1 MTTFDLEQ
9 LAGLLG
15 DGGMV
20 ETDVP
25 LGHRTTYRV
34 GGTGAV
40 VVTLLNVAAAEAFA
54 DWLPESVPVAVLGN
68 GSNVL
73 VADEGFSGITV
84 HLAGQFDDI
93 VLEGSLVTC
102 GGGADL
108 PKVAR
113 RSVEAALTGFEWAV
127 GVPGTVGGALMMN
140 AGGHGSSIEESLK
153 EATVLNLRTGVLSVR
168 SVTEFSF
175 GYRHSNL
182 HAHEVVL
189 FATFALATGNR
200 EAGLEQLK
208 DIVAWRRAHQPG
220 GQNCGSVFVN
230 PPKAAAGQLI
240 EACGLR
246 GRRHGTA
253 EVSEKHANFIQADP
267 DGLAADVIA
276 LIGEVANEVRAKR
289 GLSLS
294 TDLKVLSDHP
304 EHLPSLLRSVTS

>member
-1 MTTFDLEQ
+1 MMSFDLEQ
-9 LAGLLG
+9 LAKLLG
-15 DGGMV
+15 EGGIV
-20 ETDVP
+20 ETQVA
-25 LGHRTTYRV
+25 LGRRTTYRV

-40 VVTLLNVAAAEAFA
+40 VVTLLNLGAAEAFA
-54 DWLPESVPVAVLGN
+54 TWLPESAPVAVLGN

-84 HLAGQFDDI
+84 HLAGAFDDI
-93 VLEGSLVTC
+93 VLDGSCVTC

-113 RSVEAALTGFEWAV
+113 RSVEAGLTGFEWAV

-140 AGGHGSSIEESLK
+140 AGGHGSSIEESLA
-153 EATVLNLRTGVLSVR
+153 EASVLDLRTGVLSVR
-168 SVTEFSF
+168 SVEEFSF

-182 HAHEVVL
+182 RPHEVVL
-189 FATFALATGNR
+189 SATFALKRGNR
-200 EAGLEQLK
+200 EAGLEQLR

-230 PPKAAAGQLI
+230 PPNAAAGQMI
-240 EACGLR
+240 EVCGLR
-246 GRRHGTA
+246 GQRHGTA

-276 LIGEVANEVRAKR
+276 LICEVADEVRKKQ

-294 TDLKVLSDHP
+294 TELKVLSDHP
-304 EHLPSLLRSVTS
+304 DNLPPLLRSVTR